1 MEEEQQTQT
10 SIGRQ
15 IVDSFKENPVAYM
28 LGLLVL
34 QQLGY
39 LGEAATKLQGVCF

>member
-1 MEEEQQTQT
+1 MEEEA
-10 SIGRQ
+10 SPKISMGRQ
-15 IVDSFKENPVAYM
+15 IVESFKENPVAYM

>member
-1 MEEEQQTQT
+1 MEEELDTKT
-10 SIGRQ
+10 SMVQ
-15 IVDSFKENPVAYM
+15 SLVDSFKENPVAYM

-39 LGEAATKLQGVCF
+39 LGEAASKLQGVCF